1 MKKVYIQ
8 PSFRSSIPQ
17 LEVDMLQAS
26 TLDPTKDNQ
35 SVIPDDEEYD
45 GEFGSK
51 SRGAWSEDGL
61 W

>member
-26 TLDPTKDNQ
+26 RLDSNSGDQ
-35 SVIPDDEEYD
+35 SVTPTEEPYD

-51 SRGAWSEDGL
+51 SRGTWSEDGL

>member
-26 TLDPTKDNQ
+26 RLDSNSGDQ
-35 SVIPDDEEYD
+35 SVTPTEEPYD

-51 SRGAWSEDGL
+51 SKGAWSEDGL

>member
-26 TLDPTKDNQ
+26 RLDSNSGDQ
-35 SVIPDDEEYD
+35 SVSPTEEPYDD
-45 GEFGSK
+45 EFGSK

>member
-1 MKKVYIQ
+1 
-8 PSFRSSIPQ
+8 
-17 LEVDMLQAS
+17 MLQAS

-35 SVIPDDEEYD
+35 SVIPNDEEYD